1 MRKATLR
8 RMLMRDT
15 FPLELALHR
24 LDCLGS
30 HGMLDIHEYL
40 LDQSA
45 ELAKQP
51 EIRPPLLTGLDLIQL
66 GLKPGPALGKLLAE
80 IREKQ
85 LQDELKT
92 PEEARQWVM
101 RRVN

>member
-1 MRKATLR
+1 
-8 RMLMRDT
+8 
-15 FPLELALHR
+15 
-24 LDCLGS
+24 
-30 HGMLDIHEYL
+30 MLDIHEYL

-51 EIRPPLLTGLDLIQL
+51 EIRPPLLTGLDLIEL

-85 LQDELKT
+85 LQDELTT
-92 PEEARQWVM
+92 PDEARQWVI

>member
-1 MRKATLR
+1 MLLR
-8 RMLMRDT
+8 ET
-15 FPLELALHR
+15 FPLELQLHR

-30 HGMLDIHEYL
+30 HGMLDVYEFL
-40 LDQSA
+40 VAEAA

-51 EIRPPLLTGLDLIQL
+51 EIRPPLLSGTDLVAL
-66 GLKPGPALGKLLAE
+66 GLQPGPAMGRLLAE

-92 PEEARQWVM
+92 PAEARQWVQSQVVS
-101 RRVN
+101 RNDHPD